1 MSARALTCARR
12 PGSERDRAREEA
24 KGSYTIA
31 NDSLATQR
39 TIIDNEI
46 ERLRKEKEE
55 VLKED
60 VEEEDIEEE
69 ECAKLARDREAN
81 VKLTVGQGRE
91 GYRSL
96 R

>member
-1 MSARALTCARR
+1 MLCKVVGVGVERERTGVCRQVRR
-12 PGSERDRAREEA
+12 MEFREGRRVE
-24 KGSYTIA
+24 
-31 NDSLATQR
+31 
-39 TIIDNEI
+39 
-46 ERLRKEKEE
+46 EKEE